1 MAKETR
7 QQRRA
12 RERREGIGR
21 PSATYSGIMVQMPV
35 VAQFFESPYT
45 ALGLGVLALALAL
58 SGRFSVTASQTLLV
72 VVWAIILVAL
82 RSQPLPVLIGIQA
95 IAGGLLVLL
104 GYWVVPDGVPKYVG
118 TLFPKQG
125 IVLFGKG
132 QKPSRILELAPG
144 TQLVFTGPE
153 GVPIF
158 KLFDTSELLIELVDN
173 KLMVST
179 QILDEKGDLVAELAR
194 NEWKVAPP
202 PKTWDRNYTDD
213 ALEVRNVHGRI
224 ALQVKVLPDR
234 SQFQGEFW
242 GRDGKGM
249 RFVRNSDPRIGGGTG
264 AFIIPLPAK
273 GTDMQIKPMFKY
285 PSDLH
290 FGELN

>member
-1 MAKETR
+1 MPMIELGMAKETR

-58 SGRFSVTASQTLLV
+58 SGRFSVTANQTLLV

-104 GYWVVPDGVPKYVG
+104 GYWVSRRCSKICG

-125 IVLFGKG
+125 IVLF
-132 QKPSRILELAPG
+132 RE
-144 TQLVFTGPE
+144 
-153 GVPIF
+153 
-158 KLFDTSELLIELVDN
+158 
-173 KLMVST
+173 
-179 QILDEKGDLVAELAR
+179 R
-194 NEWKVAPP
+194 
-202 PKTWDRNYTDD
+202 PKTFTN
-213 ALEVRNVHGRI
+213 
-224 ALQVKVLPDR
+224 
-234 SQFQGEFW
+234 
-242 GRDGKGM
+242 
-249 RFVRNSDPRIGGGTG
+249 IG
-264 AFIIPLPAK
+264 IIPILRM
-273 GTDMQIKPMFKY
+273 GDR
-285 PSDLH
+285 
-290 FGELN
+290 